1 MKIFRPNLMW
11 KIDLLH
17 EIRIAIIES
26 FNLLD
31 VNDSKYAYIQI
42 FE

>member
-1 MKIFRPNLMW
+1 MKIFRPNLTW
-11 KIDLLH
+11 KIDLFH

-26 FNLLD
+26 FNLLN
-31 VNDSKYAYIQI
+31 VNDLRYAYIQI